1 MEESFNFMNIFAVII
16 IVVIIFIYCYQ
27 KNRDSDMIK
36 YLNNKFQQSSAVS
49 PQQFNNP
56 APVPS
61 KYPKLRNVKLPQ
73 RRKGPVRDFHQSFSN
88 FDSNRLGWRNV
99 YDSKNNKDIPVC
111 Q

>member
-16 IVVIIFIYCYQ
+16 IVLIIFIYCYQ
-27 KNRDSDMIK
+27 KNRDSDMFQ
-36 YLNNKFQQSSAVS
+36 YLNSKIQQSSAVP
-49 PQQFNNP
+49 PQQFSNP
-56 APVPS
+56 VSVPP
-61 KYPKLRNVKLPQ
+61 KYLKNRNIKPSQ
-73 RRKGPVRDFHQSFSN
+73 RREGPVRDFHQSFSN